1 MQING
6 LFGFILFSTFF
17 SRTFVKTSSMS
28 SIPEIRDG
36 FEISLKR
43 LSKYYEGI
51 YLWWISL
58 PRNLKILLQIS
69 HWFLCRTCFTGFVSL
84 VGWSKFSSASTNSD
98 SYSSFTSSL
107 VKICSKSLPW
117 TDSANLKMNSE
128 IYCVKLILTK
138 YFSYENSFN
147 MQLPYL
153 YFRFSIQ
160 NTWNLLWRTDFF
172 FSMVYKNCT
181 IRIFL
186 SNLHCVAY
194 KTDFYDPVP

>member
-117 TDSANLKMNSE
+117 TDSANLKKDSE
-128 IYCVKLILTK
+128 INFVKLTCYLCMCVKNW
-138 YFSYENSFN
+138 F
-147 MQLPYL
+147 
-153 YFRFSIQ
+153 FSIFYKIVQ
-160 NTWNLLWRTDFF
+160 YGFF
-172 FSMVYKNCT
+172 FIQPNV
-181 IRIFL
+181 
-186 SNLHCVAY
+186 HCVAY
-194 KTDFYDPVP
+194 KTDFYDPAVP